1 MGSEELNALA
11 AEAHRRKISY
21 GQLVAGT
28 TAEEQKKI
36 VADYRAQIKKGNKG
50 K

>member
-1 MGSEELNALA
+1 MASVELAALA
-11 AEAHRRKISY
+11 AEANRRKISY
-21 GQLVAGT
+21 GKLVAGT

-36 VADYRAQIKKGNKG
+36 VADYRAQLKKGNKG

>member
-1 MGSEELNALA
+1 MANVELAALA

-21 GQLVAGT
+21 GQLIAKT

-36 VADYRAQIKKGNKG
+36 VEDYGAKAKKGNKG

>member
-11 AEAHRRKISY
+11 AEANRRKISY
-21 GQLVAGT
+21 GQLVAKLT
-28 TAEEQKKI
+28 EYERKKI
-36 VADYRAQIKKGNKG
+36 VADYRAQFKKGNKG